1 MSRIRLREYVRLY
14 MPYKKTEHIKS
25 EICLHMWKPY
35 LCRTGIA
42 MAQKRIYT
50 HNEVID
56 TLVGVKGTAQREAY
70 DLSIERF
77 LVGQTIREIREKRN
91 LTQED
96 LGNLIGVKKAQ
107 ISRIENGKNLTIA
120 TILKVFK
127 ALDVDAKLHISDHSL
142 ALS

>member
-14 MPYKKTEHIKS
+14 MHIKKNRTYKIRNLFTYM
-25 EICLHMWKPY
+25 EPY

-70 DLSIERF
+70 DLSIELF
-77 LVGQTIREIREKRN
+77 LVGQTIREKRN

>member
-1 MSRIRLREYVRLY
+1 
-14 MPYKKTEHIKS
+14 
-25 EICLHMWKPY
+25 
-35 LCRTGIA
+35 

-50 HNEVID
+50 HDEVVN
-56 TLVGVKGTAQREAY
+56 TLVGEKGSAKRDTY
-70 DLSIERF
+70 DLTIELF

-107 ISRIENGKNLTIA
+107 ISRIENGQNLTVA

-127 ALDVDAKLHISDHSL
+127 ALDVDAKLHSAGNSL
-142 ALS
+142 ALN

>member
-1 MSRIRLREYVRLY
+1 
-14 MPYKKTEHIKS
+14 
-25 EICLHMWKPY
+25 
-35 LCRTGIA
+35 

-70 DLSIERF
+70 DLSIELF
-77 LVGQTIREIREKRN
+77 LVGQTIREKRN

-127 ALDVDAKLHISDHSL
+127 ALDVDAKLHISDRSL

>member
-1 MSRIRLREYVRLY
+1 
-14 MPYKKTEHIKS
+14 
-25 EICLHMWKPY
+25 
-35 LCRTGIA
+35 

-70 DLSIERF
+70 DLSIELF
-77 LVGQTIREIREKRN
+77 LVGQTIREKRN

-96 LGNLIGVKKAQ
+96 LGNLIGVKKTQ

>member
-1 MSRIRLREYVRLY
+1 
-14 MPYKKTEHIKS
+14 
-25 EICLHMWKPY
+25 
-35 LCRTGIA
+35 

-70 DLSIERF
+70 DLSIELF
-77 LVGQTIREIREKRN
+77 LVGQTIREKRN

-120 TILKVFK
+120 AILKVFK

>member
-1 MSRIRLREYVRLY
+1 
-14 MPYKKTEHIKS
+14 
-25 EICLHMWKPY
+25 
-35 LCRTGIA
+35 

-70 DLSIERF
+70 DLSIELF
-77 LVGQTIREIREKRN
+77 LVGQTIREKRN

-107 ISRIENGKNLTIA
+107 IPRIENEKNLTIA

>member
-1 MSRIRLREYVRLY
+1 
-14 MPYKKTEHIKS
+14 
-25 EICLHMWKPY
+25 
-35 LCRTGIA
+35 

-70 DLSIERF
+70 DLSIELF

-107 ISRIENGKNLTIA
+107 ISRIENGKESDNRHDSQSIQSARCRCQTAYIGSLIGVELTA
-120 TILKVFK
+120 FG
-127 ALDVDAKLHISDHSL
+127 
-142 ALS
+142 

>member
-1 MSRIRLREYVRLY
+1 
-14 MPYKKTEHIKS
+14 
-25 EICLHMWKPY
+25 
-35 LCRTGIA
+35 

-70 DLSIERF
+70 DLSIELF
-77 LVGQTIREIREKRN
+77 LVGQTIREKRN
-91 LTQED
+91 LTQEE

-107 ISRIENGKNLTIA
+107 ISRIENGKNLTIS

>member
-1 MSRIRLREYVRLY
+1 
-14 MPYKKTEHIKS
+14 
-25 EICLHMWKPY
+25 
-35 LCRTGIA
+35 

-70 DLSIERF
+70 DHSIELF

>member
-1 MSRIRLREYVRLY
+1 METISLSNRHSY
-14 MPYKKTEHIKS
+14 
-25 EICLHMWKPY
+25 
-35 LCRTGIA
+35 
-42 MAQKRIYT
+42 
-50 HNEVID
+50 
-56 TLVGVKGTAQREAY
+56 GVKGTAQREAY
-70 DLSIERF
+70 DLSIELF
-77 LVGQTIREIREKRN
+77 LVGQTIREKRN

>member
-1 MSRIRLREYVRLY
+1 
-14 MPYKKTEHIKS
+14 
-25 EICLHMWKPY
+25 
-35 LCRTGIA
+35 

-56 TLVGVKGTAQREAY
+56 TLVGGK
-70 DLSIERF
+70 
-77 LVGQTIREIREKRN
+77 
-91 LTQED
+91 
-96 LGNLIGVKKAQ
+96 VKKAQ

>member
-1 MSRIRLREYVRLY
+1 
-14 MPYKKTEHIKS
+14 
-25 EICLHMWKPY
+25 
-35 LCRTGIA
+35 

-50 HNEVID
+50 HNEIID

-70 DLSIERF
+70 DLSIELF
-77 LVGQTIREIREKRN
+77 LVGQTIREKRN

>member
-1 MSRIRLREYVRLY
+1 
-14 MPYKKTEHIKS
+14 
-25 EICLHMWKPY
+25 
-35 LCRTGIA
+35 

-70 DLSIERF
+70 DLSIELF
-77 LVGQTIREIREKRN
+77 LVGQTIREKRN

-127 ALDVDAKLHISDHSL
+127 ALDVDAKLHISNHSL

>member
-1 MSRIRLREYVRLY
+1 
-14 MPYKKTEHIKS
+14 
-25 EICLHMWKPY
+25 
-35 LCRTGIA
+35 

-70 DLSIERF
+70 DLSIELF
-77 LVGQTIREIREKRN
+77 LVGQTIREKRN
-91 LTQED
+91 PDPRRFGQPD
-96 LGNLIGVKKAQ
+96 RSQKAQ

>member
-1 MSRIRLREYVRLY
+1 
-14 MPYKKTEHIKS
+14 
-25 EICLHMWKPY
+25 
-35 LCRTGIA
+35 

-56 TLVGVKGTAQREAY
+56 TLVGVKGTTQREAY
-70 DLSIERF
+70 DLSIELF
-77 LVGQTIREIREKRN
+77 LVGQTIREKRN

>member
-1 MSRIRLREYVRLY
+1 
-14 MPYKKTEHIKS
+14 
-25 EICLHMWKPY
+25 
-35 LCRTGIA
+35 

-56 TLVGVKGTAQREAY
+56 TLVSVKGTAQREAY
-70 DLSIERF
+70 DLSIELF
-77 LVGQTIREIREKRN
+77 LVGQTIREKRN

>member
-1 MSRIRLREYVRLY
+1 
-14 MPYKKTEHIKS
+14 
-25 EICLHMWKPY
+25 
-35 LCRTGIA
+35 

-70 DLSIERF
+70 DLSIELF
-77 LVGQTIREIREKRN
+77 LVGQTIREKRN

-127 ALDVDAKLHISDHSL
+127 ALNVDAKLHISDHSL

>member
-1 MSRIRLREYVRLY
+1 
-14 MPYKKTEHIKS
+14 
-25 EICLHMWKPY
+25 
-35 LCRTGIA
+35 

-70 DLSIERF
+70 DLSIELI
-77 LVGQTIREIREKRN
+77 LVGQTIREKRN

>member
-1 MSRIRLREYVRLY
+1 
-14 MPYKKTEHIKS
+14 
-25 EICLHMWKPY
+25 
-35 LCRTGIA
+35 

-70 DLSIERF
+70 DLSIELF
-77 LVGQTIREIREKRN
+77 LVGQTIREKRN

-120 TILKVFK
+120 TILKVSK
-127 ALDVDAKLHISDHSL
+127 RSM
-142 ALS
+142 

>member
-1 MSRIRLREYVRLY
+1 
-14 MPYKKTEHIKS
+14 
-25 EICLHMWKPY
+25 
-35 LCRTGIA
+35 

-70 DLSIERF
+70 DLSIELF
-77 LVGQTIREIREKRN
+77 LVGQTIREKRN

-96 LGNLIGVKKAQ
+96 LGDLIGVKKAQ

>member
-1 MSRIRLREYVRLY
+1 
-14 MPYKKTEHIKS
+14 
-25 EICLHMWKPY
+25 
-35 LCRTGIA
+35 

-70 DLSIERF
+70 DLSIELF
-77 LVGQTIREIREKRN
+77 LVGQTIREKLN

>member
-1 MSRIRLREYVRLY
+1 
-14 MPYKKTEHIKS
+14 
-25 EICLHMWKPY
+25 
-35 LCRTGIA
+35 

-56 TLVGVKGTAQREAY
+56 TLVGVKGT
-70 DLSIERF
+70 
-77 LVGQTIREIREKRN
+77 
-91 LTQED
+91 
-96 LGNLIGVKKAQ
+96 AQ

>member
-1 MSRIRLREYVRLY
+1 
-14 MPYKKTEHIKS
+14 
-25 EICLHMWKPY
+25 
-35 LCRTGIA
+35 

-70 DLSIERF
+70 DLSIELF
-77 LVGQTIREIREKRN
+77 LVGQTIREKRN

>member
-1 MSRIRLREYVRLY
+1 
-14 MPYKKTEHIKS
+14 
-25 EICLHMWKPY
+25 
-35 LCRTGIA
+35 

-70 DLSIERF
+70 DLSIELF
-77 LVGQTIREIREKRN
+77 LVGQTIREKRN

-107 ISRIENGKNLTIA
+107 ISLIENGKNLTIA

-127 ALDVDAKLHISDHSL
+127 ALDVAAKLHISDHSL

>member
-1 MSRIRLREYVRLY
+1 
-14 MPYKKTEHIKS
+14 
-25 EICLHMWKPY
+25 
-35 LCRTGIA
+35 

-50 HNEVID
+50 HDEVVN
-56 TLVGVKGTAQREAY
+56 TLVGEKGTAKRDAY
-70 DLSIERF
+70 DLTIELF

-107 ISRIENGKNLTIA
+107 ISRIENGQNLTVA

-127 ALDVDAKLHISDHSL
+127 ALDVLELDCLQLNIENSNPLSLWVGVFIFCLLRISAYGAYVKREIGVTQFSRGI
-142 ALS
+142 